1 MLACLPVCLQVSDKL
16 KEIMQSIY
24 KTSKEAAE
32 EYNTSLAAGANIAA
46 FLRVGEAVLAQ
57 GAV

>member
-1 MLACLPVCLQVSDKL
+1 MRWSACLQVSDKL

-46 FLRVGEAVLAQ
+46 LLRVGEAVLAQ